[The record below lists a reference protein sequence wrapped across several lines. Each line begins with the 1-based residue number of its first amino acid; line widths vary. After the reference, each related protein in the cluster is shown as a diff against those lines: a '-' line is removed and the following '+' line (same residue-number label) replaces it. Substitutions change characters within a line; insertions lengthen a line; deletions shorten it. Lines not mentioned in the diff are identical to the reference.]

1 MKLGGRYK
9 LIGKKR
15 FAMLELPYEKVLDT
29 FEEALC
35 NTNPGSRLLGSLD
48 RETGVFK
55 IEYKVTPGKNDTFE
69 TYCMLV
75 QVKSKGDGT
84 TKIEYAFVHDRLVS
98 IYTKVLSVVCFA
110 VPLAA
115 ASLVYFKFQLR
126 ELIHLAL
133 YIPLL
138 LISAFGVFSLL
149 GYKEKSADIKPMVK
163 EFEELLINA
172 FEE

>member
-1 MKLGGRYK
+1 
-9 LIGKKR
+9 
-15 FAMLELPYEKVLDT
+15 MLEMPYDTVLDT

-35 NTNPGSRLLGSLD
+35 NTDSDSRLIGSLD

-55 IEYKVTPGKNDTFE
+55 IEYRVTPGKNDTFE

-75 QVKSKGDGT
+75 QVKDKGDGT
-84 TKIEYAFVHDRLVS
+84 TKIEYAFVHDRLISV
-98 IYTKVLSVVCFA
+98 YTKLLSIICFI
-110 VPLAA
+110 VPLVA
-115 ASLVYFKFQLR
+115 ASLVYFKFELR

-149 GYKEKSADIKPMVK
+149 GYREKSGDIKPMVK
-163 EFEELLINA
+163 EFEQLLVSA

>member
-15 FAMLELPYEKVLDT
+15 FALLEMPYDRVLDI

-35 NTNPGSRLLGSLD
+35 NVNPGSRLLGSLD

-55 IEYKVTPGKNDTFE
+55 IEYKVNAAKNDTFE

-75 QVKSKGDGT
+75 QVKDKGDGT
-84 TKIEYAFVHDRLVS
+84 TKIEYAFVFDRVVS
-98 IYTKVLSVVCFA
+98 IYTKVLSIICSV
-110 VPLAA
+110 VPLVS
-115 ASLVYFKFQLR
+115 ASIVYFKFELKD
-126 ELIHLAL
+126 LIHLAL

-138 LISAFGVFSLL
+138 LVSAFGIFSLL
-149 GYKEKSADIKPMVK
+149 GYGEKSADIKPMVQ
-163 EFEELLINA
+163 EFEELLVSA